1 MASKKTPGKAQAQ
14 EQRRADT
21 PPITVRIDRML
32 DNSSTKIKAFASAN
46 IAGAFAIHGI
56 RVIDS
61 QKGLFVQMPQ
71 ESYQKNGRTEYSD
84 IFHPVTADARAELY
98 GAVLTAYEQSLRMR
112 ESAQEH
118 EQGGVQEQDEDPDED
133 IGFEQSM

>member
-14 EQRRADT
+14 EQRRPDT
-21 PPITVRIDRML
+21 PLITVRIDRIL
-32 DNSSTKIKAFASAN
+32 DNRNTKIKAFASAN

-71 ESYQKNGRTEYSD
+71 ESYQKNGRTEYTD

-98 GAVLTAYEQSLRMR
+98 GTVLTAYEQSLQMR
-112 ESAQEH
+112 ESEQER
-118 EQGGVQEQDEDPDED
+118 EQGEDQEQDEDLDED
-133 IGFEQSM
+133 SGMTQSM